1 MYDVSQRVKGI
12 KMKNEGKIKEITS
25 QIKAT
30 EGETKTFMS
39 PEPPKRARGRPK
51 KETTTSTGATS
62 AGSSPSQSPQD
73 QNAQT
78 VAPPPIP
85 TSVIVKPIVHVL
97 DRIGVGYVGHPG
109 AAMKPEELEGI
120 ATALGL
126 VLDKW
131 MPTMSQKYGPELALS
146 VALGQYGLRIM
157 AAKKYVESEKKK
169 SEMKAKGEPPG
180 PMEPSRMEEPSAP
193 QSVPAQGMRDFRA
206 PEFAEA

>member
-51 KETTTSTGATS
+51 KEDTKNQASGT
-62 AGSSPSQSPQD
+62 SSPSSESAPGSPASQL
-73 QNAQT
+73 
-78 VAPPPIP
+78 PPPIP